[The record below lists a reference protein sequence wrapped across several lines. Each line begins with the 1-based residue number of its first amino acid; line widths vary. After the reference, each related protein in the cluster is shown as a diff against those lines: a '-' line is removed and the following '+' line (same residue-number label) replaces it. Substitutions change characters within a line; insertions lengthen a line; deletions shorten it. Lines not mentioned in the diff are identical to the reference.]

1 MTNSVPEH
9 EVVVAPIEALRAGFA
24 ELVRELG
31 REAVAARGRFALAV
45 PGGSVADQLLTGLA
59 PDTAPWD
66 KGDLFWCDERV
77 VPPDHPD
84 SNYGQARAG
93 WLRQLADTPLRAH
106 PMVPRVAPIDALAAS
121 YATELAATLGAS
133 PVFDLMVVGVGE
145 DGHICSLFP
154 GHAELEEEASWVVGV
169 EHAPKRPRERITVT
183 LPLVTGARCLVVA
196 AFGFSKKD
204 VMRCAIEE
212 PTCILPVARAL
223 RGASRA
229 VILLDDGSA
238 STLTALRH
246 ASGT

>member
-24 ELVRELG
+24 ELVRDLA
-31 REAVAARGRFALAV
+31 RDAVAARGRFSLAV
-45 PGGSVADQLLTGLA
+45 PGGSVAELLLTGLA
-59 PDTAPWD
+59 PDTAPWE
-66 KGDLFWCDERV
+66 KTDLFWCDERV
-77 VPPDHPD
+77 VPPDDRD

-93 WLRQLADTPLRAH
+93 WLRPLADTPIRPH
-106 PMVPRVAPIDALAAS
+106 PMVLREGPLDELAAS
-121 YATELAATLGAS
+121 YATELTAALGAS

-154 GHAELEEEASWVVGV
+154 GHAALEENARTVVGV
-169 EHAPKRPRERITVT
+169 EHAPKLPRQRVTMT
-183 LPLVTGARCLVVA
+183 LPLVVAARCLVVA

-223 RGASRA
+223 RGSPRA

-238 STLTALRH
+238 STLTAFRR